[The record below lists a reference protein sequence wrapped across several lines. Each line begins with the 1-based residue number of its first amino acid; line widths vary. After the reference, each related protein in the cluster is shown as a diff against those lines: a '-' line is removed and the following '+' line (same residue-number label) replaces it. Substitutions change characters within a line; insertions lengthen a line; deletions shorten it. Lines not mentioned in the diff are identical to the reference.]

1 MTQSV
6 CWWPP
11 QPLCP
16 PPPPCFPILVGPVLP
31 RDIGRGWAC
40 TSFHPTIKGM
50 PEFKVAGPKLEPNS
64 PECSRGPAYTRHPL
78 SVSEGGG
85 GGSLGRNH
93 SPCPVL
99 CPQEPDQVY
108 EGITFD
114 DFLKVGAWELG
125 VDMGAALG
133 SCGGP
138 WWSGRDGRLK
148 GRGSSLSVAF
158 TVV

>member
-1 MTQSV
+1 MTRSV

-11 QPLCP
+11 RPLCP
-16 PPPPCFPILVGPVLP
+16 PPASFPILVSPVLP

-50 PEFKVAGPKLEPNS
+50 PGVAGPELEPNS
-64 PECSRGPAYTRHPL
+64 PECSRGPAYTHHPL

-93 SPCPVL
+93 SPRPVL

-125 VDMGAALG
+125 VDLGA
-133 SCGGP
+133 CRGP
-138 WWSGRDGRLK
+138 CWSGRDGRLK